1 MTIAAFEVHPYTHQF
16 FMSLLARKAKKTA
29 SSMSLRIH
37 GVYFEDYFGELSA
50 KTMVVENHYVDQH
63 YLDDF
68 AGYYVGCFN
77 EYERFCIRIHFFD
90 QEFSS
95 ESFENLLAGGVTSI
109 TEKSMQN
116 SYLGFVVVKPLPAT
130 IIGRTCLRTYPTGQ
144 RQFPI
149 TRDYHACLFGINL
162 TVRSIAFQEQDTVAA
177 ACATSALWSAFHC
190 TGSVFHHYIPSPV
203 EITKAAKVGSAELTR
218 LLPSKGLSYSELAQ
232 GIRAVGLEA
241 LIVSSETNQ
250 RVLSST
256 LYAYLKAKI
265 PIILGVQ
272 LFNKK
277 IIGLH
282 AVTVTGFSLDEDLKF
297 SEADG
302 FRLHSDRMNK
312 LYAHDDQVGPFAR
325 MSFEQV
331 AGAGTAN
338 LILNTSFGG
347 VGTHVAIPQ
356 LMVVPLD
363 RNIRIPFDT
372 IYDIVREFDE
382 SLEILRVQG
391 LLPLNERAEW
401 DIYLS
406 SVNDFKRATFSRDDL
421 FSELKTSI
429 LLKSLPKFIWVAVA
443 YIDGAAAYELI
454 FDSTDIEQGHLL
466 LLLIQHNYS
475 LCQSIGLAVRSSL
488 VDVDYR
494 AEIEESRFSY
504 IFDQFARVVPES
516 EGIETH

>member
-1 MTIAAFEVHPYTHQF
+1 MTPAAFEVHPYTHQF

-90 QEFSS
+90 QVFSS
-95 ESFENLLAGGVTSI
+95 ENFENLLAGGVTSI
-109 TEKSMQN
+109 TEESMQD

-149 TRDYHACLFGINL
+149 TRDYHACLFGIDL

-203 EITKAAKVGSAELTR
+203 EITKASKVGSAELTR

-241 LIVSSETNQ
+241 LIVPSEANQ

-265 PIILGVQ
+265 PIVLGVQ
-272 LFNKK
+272 LLNKK
-277 IIGLH
+277 VVGLH
-282 AVTVTGFSLDEDLKF
+282 AVTVTGFSLEEDF
-297 SEADG
+297 QFEGDDG
-302 FRLHSDRMNK
+302 FRLRSDRMNK

-325 MSFEQV
+325 MSFDQV
-331 AGAGTAN
+331 EVSDKTI

-347 VGTHVAIPQ
+347 VGTHVAVPQ
-356 LMVVPLD
+356 LMVIPVD
-363 RNIRIPFDT
+363 KNIRIPFDT
-372 IYDIVREFDE
+372 ICDTVREFNE
-382 SLEILRVQG
+382 SLTGLRAAD
-391 LLPLNERAEW
+391 LLPLNGSVEW

-421 FSELKTSI
+421 SRELKTSI

-443 YIDGAAAYELI
+443 YIGGAPAYELI
-454 FDSTDIEQGHLL
+454 FDSTDIEQGQLL
-466 LLLIQHNYS
+466 LLLIPHNNE
-475 LCQSIGLAVRSSL
+475 LCQAIGLAIRTVLADADSK
-488 VDVDYR
+488 
-494 AEIEESRFSY
+494 AFIEESRFSY
-504 IFDQFARVVPES
+504 IFDQFARVMPDCERVEL
-516 EGIETH
+516 H